1 MFVSGTRQFAS
12 LPSAAPRRAQSL
24 WIAAVA
30 VAAAMA
36 VVLGIALTGWKV
48 VAIVVALGGGLLLVR
63 FPEIALG
70 CLMVIGTF
78 KAAPQFDSLPVD
90 PTLVFVLVLL
100 GVMGIRFCRKSTI
113 PLPWELSLYV
123 PIVLM
128 MLLSLLYTP
137 DLSGGLEKTARFVV
151 INGVSILAPFAIL
164 DSPLKFKRFFM
175 TLLTAGLI
183 ASLTSLNM
191 LGGHERLT
199 TPGGDT
205 IQLGH
210 DAALGIAI
218 LWFGLLPGQKVPV
231 RVGLYAALG
240 VMLVAMLGSGSRGP
254 FIGLAGCIL
263 LSVWYRRRVGFRS
276 GQLIFDFGAL
286 VILGALLLTV
296 VSIPQESLA
305 YLARLGDVQSATAF
319 LGPRAAL
326 LRKGWQ
332 LTVEHPLAGVGIDGF
347 PVLFTGIGNWP
358 HSIPVELSSELG
370 IGAAVSFLALQLVSL
385 RTALKEF
392 FMADER
398 WRLTASLVLCFMVME
413 AISMLNTGNVND
425 NRQLWACLSLPFVLR
440 YLRTAERSDDHAG

>member
-1 MFVSGTRQFAS
+1 MFVTGTRQFAT
-12 LPSAAPRRAQSL
+12 LPSAAPRRAPSV
-24 WIAAVA
+24 WIAALA

-36 VVLGIALTGWKV
+36 VVLGIALIGWKII
-48 VAIVVALGGGLLLVR
+48 AIVVALGGGLLLVR
-63 FPEIALG
+63 FPEVALG
-70 CLMVIGTF
+70 CLMVIGSF

-90 PTLVFVLVLL
+90 PTLVFVVVLM
-100 GVMGIRFCRKSTI
+100 GVIGIRLCRKSTI
-113 PLPWELSLYV
+113 PLPWELSLYL

-137 DLSGGLEKTARFVV
+137 NLSGGLEKTARFVI
-151 INGVSILAPFAIL
+151 INGVSILAPFAVL
-164 DSPLKFKRFFM
+164 DSPAKFKRFFM
-175 TLLTAGLI
+175 TLLAAGFI

-218 LWFGLLPGQKVPV
+218 LWFGLLPGQKIPI
-231 RVGLYAALG
+231 RIGLYAALG

-254 FIGLAGCIL
+254 FIGLAACIL
-263 LSVWYRRRVGFRS
+263 LSVWYRRRIGFRS
-276 GQLIFDFGAL
+276 RQLIFDFGAL

-326 LRKGWQ
+326 SRKGWQ
-332 LTVEHPLAGVGIDGF
+332 LTLEHPLRGVGIDGF

-358 HSIPVELSSELG
+358 HSIPIELSSELG
-370 IGAAVSFLALQLVSL
+370 VGAALSFICLQLVSL
-385 RTALKEF
+385 RTSLKEF
-392 FMADER
+392 FLADER
-398 WRLTASLVLCFMVME
+398 WRSTASLVLCFMVTE

-425 NRQLWACLSLPFVLR
+425 NRELWACLSLPFVLR
-440 YLRTAERSDDHAG
+440 YLRKAEPDLDYA